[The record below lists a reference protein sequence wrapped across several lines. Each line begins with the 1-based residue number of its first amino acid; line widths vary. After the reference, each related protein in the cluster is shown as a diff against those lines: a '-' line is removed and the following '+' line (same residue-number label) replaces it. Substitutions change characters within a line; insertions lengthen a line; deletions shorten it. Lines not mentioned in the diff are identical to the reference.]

1 MPTVHFREVQRFSG
15 LVTVAAALALAYGIA
30 LQFMPKGWP
39 AGLSLIAAPLALLLV
54 YAVLKLV
61 TEVRDDGLYVRL
73 FPLPFRRIA
82 WDEIESY
89 YVRTYRPIREYGG
102 WGIKQRN
109 RGSGI
114 AYNARGNRGVQL
126 ILRSGHR
133 VLIGS
138 QMPES
143 LEAAI
148 ANFVLASY
156 VPMEA

>member
-15 LVTVAAALALAYGIA
+15 LVTVAAALVLAYGIA
-30 LQFMPKGWP
+30 LQFIPKGWP
-39 AGLSLIAAPLALLLV
+39 GGISLIVAPLTLLLM

-61 TEVRDDGLYVRL
+61 TEVRDDGLYVRM
-73 FPLPFRRIA
+73 FPLPFRRIR

-102 WGIKQRN
+102 WGMRL
-109 RGSGI
+109 GI
-114 AYNARGNRGVQL
+114 AGKAYNAWGNRGVQL

-133 VLIGS
+133 VLLGS

>member
-1 MPTVHFREVQRFSG
+1 MPTVHIREVQRFSG

-30 LQFMPKGWP
+30 LQFIPKGWP
-39 AGLSLIAAPLALLLV
+39 GGISLIVAPLTLLLM

-61 TEVRDDGLYVRL
+61 TEVRDDGLYVRM
-73 FPLPFRRIA
+73 FPLPFRRIR

-102 WGIKQRN
+102 WGMRL
-109 RGSGI
+109 GI
-114 AYNARGNRGVQL
+114 AGKAYNAWGNRGVQL

-133 VLIGS
+133 VLLGS

>member
-30 LQFMPKGWP
+30 LQFIPKGWP
-39 AGLSLIAAPLALLLV
+39 GGISLIVAPLTLLLM

-61 TEVRDDGLYVRL
+61 TEVRDDGLYVRM
-73 FPLPFRRIA
+73 FPLPFRRIS

-102 WGIKQRN
+102 WGMRL
-109 RGSGI
+109 GI
-114 AYNARGNRGVQL
+114 AGKAYNAWGNRGVQL

-133 VLIGS
+133 VLLGS